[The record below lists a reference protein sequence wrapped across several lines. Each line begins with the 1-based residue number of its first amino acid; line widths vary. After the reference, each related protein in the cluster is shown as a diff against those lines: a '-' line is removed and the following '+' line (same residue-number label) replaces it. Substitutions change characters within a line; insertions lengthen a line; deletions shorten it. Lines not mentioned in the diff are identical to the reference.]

1 MSKRAQESKT
11 EEGPAEAKPR
21 PLSLV
26 SRNLLS
32 VKQTSS
38 VHLGAWNRPGHQ
50 KLDVSSLSRGTGKPV
65 RDSQDPTMRSQEW
78 QQDDNPF
85 RGARKLVRSGACESS
100 GSTGKPVRCIDN
112 PLERTRLDYHNMQIS
127 DYRYVGKVFKNLRQK
142 LTLSE
147 DAQVLDLKTNVLI
160 WGLFVS
166 TTMKASV
173 HVGPNYNEN
182 LEGYKN
188 TSFKDLNNL
197 FDVT

>member
-1 MSKRAQESKT
+1 MVVLHVMNWAHLLRLLKINNFSMFSCIHFLSNRKQRFMSKRAQESKT

-38 VHLGAWNRPGHQ
+38 VHSGAWNRPGHQ

-100 GSTGKPVRCIDN
+100 GSTGKPVRGI
-112 PLERTRLDYHNMQIS
+112 
-127 DYRYVGKVFKNLRQK
+127 
-142 LTLSE
+142 
-147 DAQVLDLKTNVLI
+147 A
-160 WGLFVS
+160 
-166 TTMKASV
+166 
-173 HVGPNYNEN
+173 
-182 LEGYKN
+182 
-188 TSFKDLNNL
+188 
-197 FDVT
+197 